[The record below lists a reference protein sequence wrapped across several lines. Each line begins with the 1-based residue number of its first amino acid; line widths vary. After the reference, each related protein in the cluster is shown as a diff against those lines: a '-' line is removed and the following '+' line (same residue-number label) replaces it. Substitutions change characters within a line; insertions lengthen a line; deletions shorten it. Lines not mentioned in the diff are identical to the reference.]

1 MDLTIDPD
9 ELTIADVADI
19 EDAVGR
25 PINELFTGDSS
36 APQGRALQAL
46 VWISMRRDN
55 PSFTFEDAGKV
66 KFTDIKQEASEDPT
80 SGKSEKN
87 G

>member
-1 MDLTIDPD
+1 MDITINPD

-25 PINELFTGDSS
+25 PIGELFTGESS

-46 VWISMRRDN
+46 VWISMRRDD
-55 PSFTFEDAGKV
+55 PSFTWEDAGKV
-66 KFTDIKQEASEDPT
+66 KFTEISQSVSEDPT
-80 SGKSEKN
+80 SGKPEKN

>member
-1 MDLTIDPD
+1 MEITINPD

-25 PINELFTGDSS
+25 PIGELFTGKTDS
-36 APQGRALQAL
+36 PQGRALQAL
-46 VWISMRRDN
+46 VWISMRRND

-66 KFTDIKQEASEDPT
+66 KFTEINQDTSEDPT
-80 SGKSEKN
+80 SGKPEKN